1 MIRPHWDPAADATVA
16 IREDLEPEAYSR
28 MFKKEFDI
36 SPREARA
43 EGWLNVAGARP
54 TNGAPALRNGEDRI
68 YQTSEPR

>member
-1 MIRPHWDPAADATVA
+1 
-16 IREDLEPEAYSR
+16 